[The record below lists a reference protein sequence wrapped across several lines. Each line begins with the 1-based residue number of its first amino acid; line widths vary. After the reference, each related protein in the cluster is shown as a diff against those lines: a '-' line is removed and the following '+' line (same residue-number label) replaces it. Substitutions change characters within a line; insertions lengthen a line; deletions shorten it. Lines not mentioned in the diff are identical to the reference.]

1 MLLSIALY
9 RHHGALILHSSPSQP
24 LHSYP
29 HARTLI
35 PHPQNKLKV
44 QLKLS
49 ISRLRMVQQKDSA
62 KAKQQRREMA
72 QLLEAGKVQSAR
84 IRVENI
90 IRSDITTEL
99 HEMLELYCELVLAR
113 SQLLDPP
120 GSPHGSPGPHG
131 NGNGGVVLDPALEEA
146 VRSLIYA
153 APRTEVK
160 ELHAARALLVEK
172 FGKEVAVASM
182 EGEGV
187 AERVVAK
194 LRVETPKRELVDAY
208 LTEIARFYGVPFG
221 EVKVEEEEEEEDDE
235 KGDSDDEPS
244 GGIKEREG
252 RQLEPPLEAEPGKK
266 KAKPRRSVEEEETE
280 ELVKATPPKTLGPT
294 SPLRITP
301 PSPSTDNV
309 APKLKLPGVPGDIA
323 APAAK
328 GRIGETKKAKK
339 DEGPGSKIPD
349 VDELARRFAELK
361 R

>member
-1 MLLSIALY
+1 MAP
-9 RHHGALILHSSPSQP
+9 SSSVV
-24 LHSYP
+24 
-29 HARTLI
+29 
-35 PHPQNKLKV
+35 NKLKV

-49 ISRLRMVQQKDSA
+49 ISRLRMMQQKDSA

-72 QLLEAGKVQSAR
+72 QLLEAGKVASAR

-90 IRSDITTEL
+90 IRADITTEL

-113 SQLLDPP
+113 SQLLDAP
-120 GSPHGSPGPHG
+120 GNNHSSNN
-131 NGNGGVVLDPALEEA
+131 NGAAAAALDPALEEA

-208 LTEIARFYGVPFG
+208 LGEIARFYGVPFG
-221 EVKVEEEEEEEDDE
+221 REVKVEEEEDDDE
-235 KGDSDDEPS
+235 GE
-244 GGIKEREG
+244 GGVKEKAEREG
-252 RQLEPPLEAEPGKK
+252 RQLEAPLEAEPGK
-266 KAKPRRSVEEEETE
+266 AKSTARVREEDETE

-323 APAAK
+323 APPAAK
-328 GRIGETKKAKK
+328 GRIREEKKVRKEDGA
-339 DEGPGSKIPD
+339 GARIPD